1 MKLTKGKISKLYNQK
16 KQSFKKYNNK
26 KKAKNYKSFRNK
38 KYINLANKSLKQIK
52 KGGTNDS
59 NPLLNDTN
67 QIINVTD
74 SFNVILNS
82 LAEKTADIVLKKI
95 NTKDTIQYQEPFNTV
110 KTQAD
115 TAANNSLLP
124 ISKELQPQSTNEVP
138 VNETPINETPIN
150 ETPINGTLISN
161 GNEQNKTIED
171 SSSKINEID
180 ETLEPTDTELKNEL
194 QTGNTNI
201 YKVGDKVCVKVMI
214 KNIINYIPC
223 TITSIDSA
231 QNLYIVTFKN
241 IYGIESETLSY
252 HEDEIIP
259 IYEKIDDTQPYN
271 IGENVNII
279 FAKGKYE
286 EGTIVSY
293 EENTELYTIKITFKG
308 IPDEIKAPYQLIFT
322 DLTKV
327 QNGNDLQKADTQNN
341 NISSTEEMTSLNQ
354 TNPSENITNN
364 ISEPISPVTTSENN
378 SELIQPVTTSENTSE
393 PISPVPT
400 SENTSELI
408 PPVNTSEKN
417 SELIT
422 PVPTSENNSELIP
435 PVTTSENN
443 SEPISPVTTSE
454 KNSEPISP
462 VNTSEN
468 NNVPINQKP
477 PTEPGIEMVPINKP
491 SSEENN
497 IVNNSNLN
505 SSSNISSDTNA
516 KINKFKT
523 KKISKTL
530 AKGNKRT
537 RNQRTKPQ
545 IPVANNT

>member
-82 LAEKTADIVLKKI
+82 LAEKTANIVLKKI

-110 KTQAD
+110 KTQSD
-115 TAANNSLLP
+115 TAANNPLLP

-138 VNETPINETPIN
+138 VNGTPINE
-150 ETPINGTLISN
+150 TLISN

-231 QNLYIVTFKN
+231 QNLYIVSFKN

-327 QNGNDLQKADTQNN
+327 QNGNDLQKAETQNN

-364 ISEPISPVTTSENN
+364 ISEPISTVS
-378 SELIQPVTTSENTSE
+378 
-393 PISPVPT
+393 T

-417 SELIT
+417 RELIST
-422 PVPTSENNSELIP
+422 VP
-435 PVTTSENN
+435 TSENN

-454 KNSEPISP
+454 KNSEPIPPVTTSENTSEPIPP